1 MNILKK
7 GLSFLGEVR
16 AELEKVSWSTREEIM
31 GSTVVVIVLTF
42 LIACLIFMMDYPL
55 SQAVRMLY
63 R

>member
-7 GLSFLGEVR
+7 GTSFLGEVR

-42 LIACLIFMMDYPL
+42 LIAWFIFMMDYPL
-55 SQAVRMLY
+55 SQAVRFLY

>member
-1 MNILKK
+1 M
-7 GLSFLGEVR
+7 GEVR

-42 LIACLIFMMDYPL
+42 LIAWFIFMMDYPL
-55 SQAVRMLY
+55 SQAVRFLY